1 MPTGHK
7 RTYLFESLMK
17 VDDVDNAII
26 KYLEQNGRI
35 SNNEIASGLSISE
48 GTVRNRI
55 KKLTENNFLK
65 VKGLIN
71 PSLVRDKRVIFL
83 GAKVA
88 VSKDLERAAK
98 DVAQLPNVKSTSI
111 VTGRYDLIIEL
122 FLEPYA
128 VINFICNDLGKLDS
142 IVSTESF
149 LTLENYGKWI

>member
-1 MPTGHK
+1 
-7 RTYLFESLMK
+7 MK
-17 VDDVDNAII
+17 DMKFDDIDTAII
-26 KYLEQNGRI
+26 QYLEENGRV

-55 KKLTENNFLK
+55 KKMTENRFLK

-71 PSLVRDKRVIFL
+71 PSMVRDKQVIFL

-88 VSKDLERAAK
+88 VSKDLVSAAK
-98 DVAQLPNVKSTSI
+98 AVSKLPNVKATSV
-111 VTGRYDLIIEL
+111 VTGRYDLIIEV

-149 LTLENYGKWI
+149 LTLENYNKWV